1 MIIIVTINLMIFD
14 KKDDDNDD
22 DDIDNDVDT
31 QKQRLH
37 NLMKKYDWQ
46 SLS

>member
-1 MIIIVTINLMIFD
+1 MNLMIFD

-22 DDIDNDVDT
+22 DDIDDDIDT

-37 NLMKKYDWQ
+37 NLMKKYDWL

>member
-1 MIIIVTINLMIFD
+1 MMTMTLTN
-14 KKDDDNDD
+14 DND
-22 DDIDNDVDT
+22 IDT